1 MNELDPSDVILWLLP
16 HRGEGFDG
24 AAFATA
30 KPENKSRFVA
40 ARHDSLKQRNI
51 PREERAGTELPV
63 EYGLFKNT
71 DCLVLLFS
79 HAAKTSVGVVGGC
92 AINADFS
99 LQDIP
104 GVSKYHF
111 AITFDEQNRPIL
123 RDLGSTG
130 GTKVTYNGEE
140 GQRLSNFDWPL
151 VGPSIADGKPPIL
164 NITDLLQFKVIVPDH
179 DYTSPEYIDKVKKF
193 RTGTADPENLF
204 ASLII
209 QSAQGTQLPSGQQT
223 PSRGPR
229 SRPILYKKQ
238 IGEGNY
244 GVVIY
249 MWSLTTR
256 EEYIVKQPLP
266 KLIRSRNFAEKTWR
280 KEAEIMR
287 SVSHV
292 STGVPESSC
301 LLTLI
306 ANARDLRSILLR
318 FETRLSLPTQNW
330 NSSTFAAARS
340 TATQTCQ
347 PLRTRRCSLNYL
359 RLWNIFTIETL
370 RSGTVTSSLKT
381 SSLFIG
387 GKWMAS
393 TSSLQTLAS
402 PKRLTF

>member
-1 MNELDPSDVILWLLP
+1 MNKLDPSDVILWLLP

-30 KPENKSRFVA
+30 KPENKLRFVA
-40 ARHDSLKQRNI
+40 APHDSPKQCNI

-79 HAAKTSVGVVGGC
+79 HGAKTSIGVVGGC
-92 AINADFS
+92 AINADLS

-123 RDLGSTG
+123 RDLGSAG

-151 VGPSIADGKPPIL
+151 VGPSIANCQPPIL
-164 NITDLLQFKVIVPDH
+164 NITDLLQFKVIVRDH
-179 DYTSPEYIDKVKKF
+179 NYTSPEHIDKVKRF
-193 RTGTADPENLF
+193 RTGTMDPENLF
-204 ASLII
+204 PSLII
-209 QSAQGTQLPSGQQT
+209 QSAQGTRLPSGQET

-229 SRPILYKKQ
+229 SRPKLYKEQ
-238 IGEGNY
+238 IGKGNY

-249 MWSLTTR
+249 VWSLLTR
-256 EEYIVKQPLP
+256 EEYVLKQPLA
-266 KLIRSRNFAEKTWR
+266 KLIKSRNFAEKTWR
-280 KEAEIMR
+280 KEAEIMQ

-292 STGVPESSC
+292 STGVPEPSC

-306 ANARDLRSILLR
+306 ANARDCRSILLR
-318 FETRLSLPTQNW
+318 FETRLSPPTQNW
-330 NSSTFAAARS
+330 NLSTFVAARS
-340 TATQTCQ
+340 TAIPTYQ
-347 PLRTRRCSLNYL
+347 PLRMHRCSLN
-359 RLWNIFTIETL
+359 
-370 RSGTVTSSLKT
+370 
-381 SSLFIG
+381 
-387 GKWMAS
+387 
-393 TSSLQTLAS
+393 
-402 PKRLTF
+402 